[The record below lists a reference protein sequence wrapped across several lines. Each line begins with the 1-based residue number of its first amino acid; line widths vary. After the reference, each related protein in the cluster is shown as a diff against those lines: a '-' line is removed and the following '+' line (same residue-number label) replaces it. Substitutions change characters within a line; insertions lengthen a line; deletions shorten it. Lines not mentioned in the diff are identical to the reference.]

1 MRALAST
8 CSRVRLRASRP
19 HPSRRHA
26 TRAGTAAGTLCGGR
40 LDRVPPARAGA
51 AADGAGDSRARD
63 DRLGWPARACTHP
76 CHICTGTGC
85 TRATSA
91 PGLGS
96 PVPHLHRDLAR
107 PCHICTGTGP
117 NAAISAPGLGHICT
131 GYWGHPCDV
140 CTGTGPPLPHLHRDL
155 ACAQHGQPQPLRGGG
170 SGRVC
175 ATPARRRECRCI
187 GSWRRC
193 TRSSS
198 TRRGSVGARA
208 HAPVSCGCARA

>member
-76 CHICTGTGC
+76 CHICTGTG
-85 TRATSA
+85 
-91 PGLGS
+91 
-96 PVPHLHRDLAR
+96 
-107 PCHICTGTGP
+107 P
-117 NAAISAPGLGHICT
+117 NAATSAPGLGHICT